1 MLNSARRSAICVLI
15 GLGMAATAVPAARAG
30 DGVPAP
36 CADLVLCGE
45 THVPGSAPTGGGT
58 SSGGSGGGAGDV
70 CTWKGKQV
78 ACWRDD
84 LGWFSEGCYYSEV
97 TPQPVP
103 EEAVWDGH
111 TSKDGAIYQK
121 ACDLT
126 GDLVNFQSAGQVFLA
141 KAPGNPPP
149 KTPAQV
155 AYDALVRIE
164 VAEPVLHAAP
174 AADAVVGSPVWLW
187 MDRNP
192 DTVGPLSKTLAGVG
206 FEVTTTITLAEVV
219 WSVDEPGGDGK
230 VREFTCTDAGN
241 PFTAGGTPTC
251 SHVFT
256 ESSARMKGKAYT
268 LKAALKWHVSARSS
282 DNTAIDMAAYDWW
295 PTYTKTV
302 LSVPVGEVQVLN

>member
-1 MLNSARRSAICVLI
+1 MLNSVWRTAICTLI
-15 GLGMAATAVPAARAG
+15 GTGLAATAVPAARAD

-36 CADLVLCGE
+36 CADRVICTG
-45 THVPGSAPTGGGT
+45 THQPGSTPTGGGGT
-58 SSGGSGGGAGDV
+58 SGGGGGGEAL

-78 ACWRDD
+78 KCWRDD

-103 EEAVWDGH
+103 GEAVWDGH

-126 GDLVNFQSAGQVFLA
+126 GDLVNFQAAGQVFLA
-141 KAPGNPPP
+141 QPPGATPP

-155 AYDALVRIE
+155 AYDALVSIE

-174 AADAVVGSPVWLW
+174 AGDAVVGSPVWLW
-187 MDRNP
+187 IDP
-192 DTVGPLSKTLAGVG
+192 DPKVVGPLSSKLPGQG

-219 WSVDEPGGDGK
+219 WHVDDGPGG
-230 VREFTCTDAGN
+230 VREFTCKDAGN
-241 PFTAGGTPTC
+241 PFSRSGTPTC

-256 ESSARMKGKAYT
+256 ESSARMKDKAYSLSVT
-268 LKAALKWHVSARSS
+268 LKWHVTARSS
-282 DNTAIDMAAYDWW
+282 DRTAIDMADYDWW
-295 PTYTKTV
+295 PTYTEAV
-302 LSVPVGEVQVLN
+302 LNVPVNEVQVVN